1 MEATIVPEVQKHYP
15 VLLKEIISII
25 SPQYG
30 GTFIDCTFGQGG
42 YSKKILEF
50 ENTKVIALDRD
61 IESETKAN
69 LLKNL
74 QNQINSIE
82 NCSLKDNSQN
92 IVLGDGNINSS
103 IMLIGEAPGIEEDK
117 SGSTFKGEIGELLNK
132 MLLAIGIKRQNIY
145 CSYAI
150 NFRPPEDRKP
160 TAHEIKRYSVFLK
173 EHISIINPKII
184 ILMGSSAM
192 EALTGINTKISSERG
207 KWKEIILKN
216 KTYPVMISF
225 NPSYLIRFP
234 ENKKYSWEDLKKIK
248 KKIVELKIVI

>member
-1 MEATIVPEVQKHYP
+1 MTKKLINQKGKLDEVLINTIEPDFIFSDKPINRFNIINTSENALPGNKAD
-15 VLLKEIISII
+15 LLK
-25 SPQYG
+25 
-30 GTFIDCTFGQGG
+30 D
-42 YSKKILEF
+42 
-50 ENTKVIALDRD
+50 
-61 IESETKAN
+61 
-69 LLKNL
+69 L

-92 IVLGDGNINSS
+92 IVLGDGNINSP

-160 TAHEIKRYSVFLK
+160 TSLEIKRYSVFLK

-184 ILMGSSAM
+184 ILTGSSAM
-192 EALTGINTKISSERG
+192 EAVTGINTKISSERG

-248 KKIVELKIVI
+248 KKIDELKIVI